1 MSQNDPSSANLV
13 DGSRRRLGRSELE
26 CGPLAFGCWRF
37 VGMTTDAAQRR
48 IETALDHDL
57 DLIDT
62 ADVYGLDW
70 GGTAFGQAEEL
81 LGAVLRQAPAL
92 RDRMVLATK
101 GGIQPGIPYDSSA
114 HYIRSAVDASLQ
126 RLSSETIDLYQ
137 IHRPDPF
144 THPAELAETLDAL
157 RREGKIREV
166 GVSNYTVPQLEA
178 LAEALPFELATSQ
191 PELSAVALE
200 PIFGGELDVLQ
211 RRNISALA
219 WSPLGGGRLATGEGV
234 RGELLAVLD
243 EIAARESVERA
254 DVALA
259 FVLAHPSR
267 PVAILGTQ
275 TVERIETA
283 SRCCSVR
290 LERADVYRIVEAS
303 TGEPLP

>member
-1 MSQNDPSSANLV
+1 MSQSDPPPANLV
-13 DGSRRRLGRSELE
+13 DGSRRKLGSSSLE

-37 VGMTTDAAQRR
+37 VGTTTEDAQRR
-48 IETALDHDL
+48 LEAALDHGL
-57 DLIDT
+57 DLVDT

-81 LGAVLRQAPAL
+81 LGAVLRKTPSL
-92 RDRMVLATK
+92 RERMVLATK
-101 GGIQPGIPYDSSA
+101 GGIQPGVPYDSSA
-114 HYIRSAVDASLQ
+114 SYLEAAVEASLR
-126 RLSSETIDLYQ
+126 RLATDTIDLYQ

-144 THPAELAETLDAL
+144 THPEEIAGALDAL
-157 RREGKIREV
+157 RRKGKIREV
-166 GVSNYTVPQLEA
+166 GVSNYTVPQLET
-178 LAEALPFELATSQ
+178 LAAALPFELATSQ

-211 RRNISALA
+211 RRGIRPLA
-219 WSPLGGGRLATGEGV
+219 WSPLAGGRLATGDGV
-234 RGELLAVLD
+234 PSELLVVLD
-243 EIAARESVERA
+243 EIAEREGVDRS

-275 TVERIETA
+275 NVERLRTA
-283 SRCCSVR
+283 DRCCSVK

-303 TGEPLP
+303 TGRPLP

>member
-1 MSQNDPSSANLV
+1 MSEIDFNGTNLV
-13 DGSRRRLGRSELE
+13 DGSRRRLGRSAFE

-37 VGMTTDAAQRR
+37 VGMTVEEGQRR
-48 IETALDHDL
+48 IEAALDHGL

-81 LGAVLRQAPAL
+81 LGAVLRQAPSL
-92 RDRMVLATK
+92 RERMVLATK
-101 GGIQPGIPYDSSA
+101 GGIQPGVPYDSSTQ
-114 HYIRSAVDASLQ
+114 YLRSAVEASLQ
-126 RLSSETIDLYQ
+126 RLATDTIDLYQ

-144 THPAELAETLDAL
+144 THPAELAETLDVL

-178 LAEALPFELATSQ
+178 LAEVLPFDLATSQ
-191 PELSAVALE
+191 PELSALALA

-211 RRNISALA
+211 QREIRPLA
-219 WSPLGGGRLATGEGV
+219 WSPLGGGRLATGDGV
-234 RGELLAVLD
+234 REELISVLD
-243 EIAARESVERA
+243 ELAERESVART

-259 FVLAHPSR
+259 FVLAHPSK

-275 TVERIETA
+275 TIERIETA
-283 SRCCSVR
+283 HACCSVR
-290 LERADVYRIVEAS
+290 LDRSDVYRIVEAS
-303 TGEPLP
+303 TGESLP